1 MKSIVLLLSCLLVMP
16 VLSAKEENGMRVEVS
31 KSTLSNNDERGT
43 GDYYTKVD
51 RTLGLKVQAKNTSMK
66 ALPAGKLEWVIL
78 IERWGYNPKKID
90 RFKGSE
96 DFPALKP
103 GESITLTIGQS
114 TVGGYKGYSDKYQD
128 AIEGWSV
135 AILHD
140 GKPTI
145 SLVSSSNFA
154 KANERAKDAAP

>member
-1 MKSIVLLLSCLLVMP
+1 MKSIVLLLSCLLIMP
-16 VLSAKEENGMRVEVS
+16 VLLAKEENGMRVEVT
-31 KSTLSNNDERGT
+31 KSTLSNNDERGS
-43 GDYYTKVD
+43 GDFYTKVD

-78 IERWGYNPKKID
+78 IERWGYSPKKIE
-90 RFKGSE
+90 RFKGTE
-96 DFPALKP
+96 EFPALKP
-103 GESITLTIGQS
+103 GESISLTIGQS

-128 AIEGWSV
+128 SIEGWSV
-135 AILHD
+135 QILHD